1 MNIEKLSL
9 QQRLE
14 RLGGNYPA
22 HKERIPAVLRS
33 FAAQPMSKYF
43 TGFDGADAALATL
56 ARTLKIPTDTLRAMR
71 YDAVVNEVAYA
82 LDEESADEA
91 AALLAAPIEAYYA
104 AYLDSRKGAA
114 L

>member
-1 MNIEKLSL
+1 MTPSL
-9 QQRLE
+9 Q
-14 RLGGNYPA
+14 
-22 HKERIPAVLRS
+22 V
-33 FAAQPMSKYF
+33 
-43 TGFDGADAALATL
+43 DAAGCDPGDYSFTLVFTAAT
-56 ARTLKIPTDTLRAMR
+56 
-71 YDAVVNEVAYA
+71 NEVAYA